1 MNAPSILL
9 TLALPLTLLQ
19 DGAAPD
25 LETAELLSAAGLD
38 PSSPPPVGTPA
49 GEFGNE
55 GLLELPQLPVLAHL
69 DQLEMLALRDGSILW
84 GAIAHHAPS
93 GLVVQRLDTG
103 GILDLPFELLDPRIE
118 LELRTRFGYVDV
130 VADEVFVTADRIPLV
145 GGDELVGLVQH
156 RSGGVLHVKQET
168 GVVLLP
174 AERIAGAITQLQ
186 VPARTLFTRE
196 ELIEQERVR
205 LLPGLEST
213 GEARSTA
220 LFELGSFAERIS
232 DHRSA
237 AEAYGAIPEEDR
249 DRFLDFEAVLAR
261 SIAKSEVQEQVD
273 FLDDA
278 THLARRGKFAEALA
292 VLSEFPKR
300 YSRSPLM
307 EDWGRTTR
315 RLEEDR
321 DRELTIFVTRRWFT
335 WTARLAREGARLESF
350 ELARSWVDEELP
362 DAIADAVALE
372 CQGFLAGIDGTRVR
386 AVFADRRRP
395 STRRASYG
403 EGTWMLGRDDALA
416 GKLIEV
422 EEADQAPVSDRDA
435 ERQALLERI
444 DRYQRNTQAVSGGGS
459 DANLDP
465 EDAWARMTLQNRSQW
480 LTAYYAEN
488 GGDFLVSS
496 VTLLPHRDCAGLGYR
511 EMLDANLAGETRRR
525 LILDPNCG
533 GLGVTRRVSYR

>member
-1 MNAPSILL
+1 MNVPSILL
-9 TLALPLTLLQ
+9 VLALPLAILQ

-25 LETAELLSAAGLD
+25 RDTADLLSAAGLD

-49 GEFGNE
+49 GEFGSE

-84 GAIAHHAPS
+84 GAIAEHAPS

-130 VADEVFVTADRIPLV
+130 IADEIFVSADRIPLV
-145 GGDELVGLVQH
+145 GGDELIGVIQH
-156 RSGGVLHVKQET
+156 RSSGVLHVKQET

-213 GEARSTA
+213 GEARSAA
-220 LFELGSFAERIS
+220 LFELGVFAERIS

-237 AEAYGAIPEEDR
+237 AEAYGAIPEADR
-249 DRFLDFEAVLAR
+249 GRFADFEASLAR
-261 SIAKSEVQEQVD
+261 SRAKAEVQEQVD
-273 FLDDA
+273 FMDDA

-292 VLSEFPKR
+292 SLAEFPNR
-300 YSRSPLM
+300 FSRSPLM
-307 EDWGRTTR
+307 EDWGRTMR
-315 RLEEDR
+315 RVEQDR
-321 DRELTIFVTRRWFT
+321 DRELTSFVSRRWFT
-335 WTARLAREGARLESF
+335 WTARLTREGARLESF
-350 ELARSWVDEELP
+350 EQAREWVDEELP

-372 CQGFLAGIDGTRVR
+372 CQGFLVGIDGMRVR

-395 STRRASYG
+395 SVRRASYG
-403 EGTWMLGRDDALA
+403 EGTWMLGRDDAVA
-416 GKLIEV
+416 GKLV
-422 EEADQAPVSDRDA
+422 EKEEDEGPVSDRDA

-444 DRYQRNTQAVSGGGS
+444 DRYQRNTEAVSRGGS
-459 DANLDP
+459 DADLDP
-465 EDAWARMTLQNRSQW
+465 EEAWTRMSLQNRSQW

-488 GGDFLVSS
+488 GGDFDVSS
-496 VTLLPHRDCAGLGYR
+496 VSLLPHRDCAGLGYR
-511 EMLDANLAGETRRR
+511 EMLDANLAGESRRR